1 MSASDIPAKGVVYL
15 RENPKIIH
23 ADYEPKPDITAY
35 ELACLM
41 PMLLGN
47 PLTEAG
53 WIDIGTASRHLRRT

>member
-1 MSASDIPAKGVVYL
+1 MSASEFPAMGIVYMH
-15 RENPKIIH
+15 ESPKIIH

-47 PLTEAG
+47 PLTEMG
-53 WIDIGTASRHLRRT
+53 WIAIGTAARHLRRT